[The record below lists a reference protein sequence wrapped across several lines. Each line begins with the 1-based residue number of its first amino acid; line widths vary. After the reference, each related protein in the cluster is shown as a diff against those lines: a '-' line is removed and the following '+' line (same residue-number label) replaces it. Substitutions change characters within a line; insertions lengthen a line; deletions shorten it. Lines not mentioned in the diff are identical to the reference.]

1 MKKTSGAMHV
11 VTIKRRHG
19 EREYVSTLVR
29 RSIREGRRVR
39 KETVANLSRLPAEA
53 IEAVRRAL
61 AGETLVGAGEALEIE
76 RSLPHGH
83 VAAVL
88 GTARKLGLERLLG
101 RERTRERDLCLAMVC
116 QRLLRAGSKLSATR
130 QFGLTTLGEE
140 LAVEG
145 ASEAELLSAMDWL
158 LARQER
164 IEAALARRYLREG
177 GFVLYDLSCSYLEG
191 RKCPLAALGYPR
203 DGKKGKLQISYG
215 LTCSPEGRPVAVE
228 VFDGNVHDDKTL
240 PQALERIKKRFGIER
255 VVVCG
260 DRGIV
265 TEANIEAL
273 KAHGFD
279 WITALKAPQVQA
291 LVEAGDLQ
299 LSLFDERNLA
309 EIASERYPGERLVV
323 CRNAHVAR
331 ERARKREALLAA
343 TEKELAKVRAWV
355 ENPRGRL
362 HGKPAGLIGERAG
375 RVVNR
380 FKVAKHF
387 QLTIADGRFAYARD
401 EDAINAE
408 AALDGFYL
416 LRTSVGTDDLSSQA
430 VVRAYKLLRHA
441 ERAFRAM
448 KSPELEIRP
457 IYHHLE
463 DRVRAHVFLC
473 MLAYNVRFELEE
485 RLAPLLFTDDSPLA
499 PADPV
504 APAQRS
510 PAGKKKA
517 ASKRTKDGLP
527 ASSFRDLLDA
537 LATLCRNRVRLRGS
551 RPASTT
557 SPRPATSKD
566 APSNCSSSTPTEC
579 RQNHAAPTRP
589 IPLHKRDRVP
599 QGRKLPVRRPPGSW
613 AGGLG
618 GRPSSPSRRGPAP
631 RRRSRRARPPRDG
644 RRRS

>member
-1 MKKTSGAMHV
+1 MLWFMKKTGGAMHV

-19 EREYVSTLVR
+19 EREYASTLVR
-29 RSIREGRRVR
+29 RSIREGKRVR

-61 AGETLVGAGEALEIE
+61 AGETLVTAEDTFAIE

-101 RERTRERDLCLAMVC
+101 RERTRERDLCLALVC
-116 QRLLRAGSKLSATR
+116 QRLLRPGSKLSATR
-130 QFGLTTLGEE
+130 QFELSTLGEE

-145 ASEAELLSAMDWL
+145 ASEAELLRAMDWL
-158 LARQER
+158 LGRQER
-164 IEAALARRYLREG
+164 IEQGLAHRYLQPG
-177 GFVLYDLSCSYLEG
+177 GLVLYDLSASYLEG

-203 DGKKGKLQISYG
+203 DGKRGKLQIQYG

-228 VFDGNVHDDKTL
+228 VFDGAIHDDKTL
-240 PQALERIKKRFGIER
+240 PSALERIKQRFGVER

-260 DRGIV
+260 DRGMV
-265 TEANIEAL
+265 TAANIDTLRE
-273 KAHGFD
+273 HGFD

-299 LSLFDERNLA
+299 LSLFDETNLA

-323 CRNAHVAR
+323 CRNPHVAR

-343 TEKELAKVRAWV
+343 TEQQLAKVQASV
-355 ENPRGRL
+355 CNPRGRL
-362 HGKPAGLIGERAG
+362 HDKPAGLIGERAG

-387 QLTIADGRFAYARD
+387 QLTIADGRFEYRRD
-401 EDAINAE
+401 EQAIDAE
-408 AALDGFYL
+408 AALDGFYV
-416 LRTSVGTDDLSSQA
+416 LRTSVGADALTPQA
-430 VVRAYKLLRHA
+430 VVRAYKLLAHA

-457 IYHHLE
+457 IHHRLE
-463 DRVRAHVFLC
+463 DRVRAHVLLC
-473 MLAYNVRFELEE
+473 MLAYAVRFELEQ

-510 PAGKKKA
+510 AAAKRKA
-517 ASKRTKDGLP
+517 NTKQTEDGLP
-527 ASSFRDLLDA
+527 VSSFRDLLDT
-537 LATLCRNRVRLRGS
+537 LATLCRNRIRLRGS
-551 RPASTT
+551 QASF
-557 SPRPATSKD
+557 D
-566 APSNCSSSTPTEC
+566 QLTE
-579 RQNHAAPTRP
+579 QNT
-589 IPLHKRDRVP
+589 L
-599 QGRKLPVRRPPGSW
+599 Q
-613 AGGLG
+613 
-618 GRPSSPSRRGPAP
+618 
-631 RRRSRRARPPRDG
+631 RRALQLLELNPNRV
-644 RRRS
+644 